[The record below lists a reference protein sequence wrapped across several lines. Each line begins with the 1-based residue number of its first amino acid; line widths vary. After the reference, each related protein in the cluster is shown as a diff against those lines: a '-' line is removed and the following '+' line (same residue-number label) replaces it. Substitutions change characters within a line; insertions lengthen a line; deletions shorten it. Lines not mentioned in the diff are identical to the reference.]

1 MNNTTQLHPIMAQA
15 LAPFTGVLAT
25 APIVPAAYRNPP
37 AGYGQVIYDWDAGIG
52 ESIVCHLDHEPAERG
67 ARERGTGLQLEPDY
81 AESVSLAAAYLRG
94 VDILPLLS
102 ESQIQRIEELALQ
115 SLEE

>member
-1 MNNTTQLHPIMAQA
+1 MSNLHPIMALA
-15 LAPFTGVLAT
+15 LSPFV
-25 APIVPAAYRNPP
+25 PIHKPVYRNPP
-37 AGYGQVIYDWDAGIG
+37 PGRDQITYDWETDIG
-52 ESIVCHLDHEPAERG
+52 EAIVCHLDHEPACRG
-67 ARERGTGLQLEPDY
+67 ARESGTGLQLEPDY

-94 VDILPLLS
+94 VDILQLLS